1 MPPSS
6 STSASG
12 VGSMS
17 AVKLL
22 LAAVLILSPVLI
34 LLERSMFTLS
44 ARVATTASSSASRW
58 GFESVNLDNA
68 RADGSG
74 GPRSPTFATKPAGSS
89 SSASGSTRGDH
100 ARVPGEFSSTG
111 RSKKV
116 PGGRAGVG
124 AGASG
129 SQPGRTHVFLHSH
142 GRSGSTIAEALLFST
157 TNVFYLDEPL
167 KELRPVKGKTRVD
180 LVMDLLRDCEFP
192 HERNTQNRDLYGREI
207 LRLCRENPV
216 ARAPW
221 TMTIKNAKCESKT
234 RVEIEDVN
242 IVAEQFAEY
251 CRDANV
257 SAAKVIRLAA
267 SGTSASNRGYD
278 DESIEY
284 LLRAYESA
292 KVIHLVRHPYE
303 VLHSRTAMEWKTDRG
318 MLDNICKSTKRDLD
332 ASTAAN
338 WGDAGR

>member
-1 MPPSS
+1 M
-6 STSASG
+6 
-12 VGSMS
+12 
-17 AVKLL
+17 
-22 LAAVLILSPVLI
+22 
-34 LLERSMFTLS
+34 
-44 ARVATTASSSASRW
+44 
-58 GFESVNLDNA
+58 
-68 RADGSG
+68 
-74 GPRSPTFATKPAGSS
+74 
-89 SSASGSTRGDH
+89 
-100 ARVPGEFSSTG
+100 
-111 RSKKV
+111 
-116 PGGRAGVG
+116 G

-129 SQPGRTHVFLHSH
+129 NQPGRTHVFLHSH

-167 KELRPVKGKTRVD
+167 KELRAVKGKTRVD

-192 HERNTQNRDLYGREI
+192 RERNTQNRDLYGWEI

-234 RVEIEDVN
+234 RIETEDVD

-267 SGTSASNRGYD
+267 SGMSASNRGYD
-278 DESIEY
+278 DESIEF

-303 VLHSRTAMEWKTDRG
+303 VLYSRTAMEWKTDQG

-332 ASTAAN
+332 ASIAAN
-338 WGDAGR
+338 WDDAGR